1 MPHDGRVLIAGGF
14 VCCVVDGQTV
24 SETSSASAELYD
36 FATGSFT
43 PTGSMAVARG
53 LHQATLLPDGRVLVV
68 GGVAQL
74 GDRAAVA
81 LNPGPTLQAAWPGAT
96 ATLLGNG
103 KVLVFGGE
111 SSSGFPEAS
120 TLLFE

>member
-1 MPHDGRVLIAGGF
+1 
-14 VCCVVDGQTV
+14 
-24 SETSSASAELYD
+24 
-36 FATGSFT
+36 
-43 PTGSMAVARG
+43 
-53 LHQATLLPDGRVLVV
+53 VV

-74 GDRAAVA
+74 GDRGAVA
-81 LNPGPTLQAAWPGAT
+81 LTELYDPATNAWAPGPTLQAAWRGAT

-111 SSSGFPEAS
+111 GSSGFPEAS